1 MSEQDLLK
9 GAYKMKKVKGYCEQ
23 KKAVTAKQKD
33 IPKNV
38 GLYKVQVMVPVTV
51 LAYGSPDE
59 FNKNTFLKDELNDAI
74 SEARDTFTSDNMKCT
89 KLTKVSQINSDK
101 DLQLVTEWPTITEN
115 GAEKLYKL
123 IMEAPKDD
131 KVRNELVKNLCL
143 DEGGDPTDVLDAC
156 GGIQVE
162 KILYF
167 EKIC

>member
-1 MSEQDLLK
+1 
-9 GAYKMKKVKGYCEQ
+9 MKKVKGYCEQ
-23 KKAVTAKQKD
+23 KKAVTAKKKD

-59 FNKNTFLKDELNDAI
+59 FKNNDNISDQINDAI
-74 SEARDTFTSDNMKCT
+74 SDLRYFTSTLDNMKCT

-115 GAEKLYKL
+115 GSKKLYNL

-131 KVRNELVKNLCL
+131 KVRNQLVKNLCL
-143 DEGGDPTDVLDAC
+143 TEGGDPTDVLDAC
-156 GGIQVE
+156 GNIE
-162 KILYF
+162 IENILYF

>member
-1 MSEQDLLK
+1 VSEQDLLK

-23 KKAVTAKQKD
+23 KKAVTAKKKD

-59 FNKNTFLKDELNDAI
+59 FKNNYNLSDQINDAI
-74 SEARDTFTSDNMKCT
+74 SDARDTYTLDNMKCT
-89 KLTKVSQINSDK
+89 KLTKVSQINSDE

-123 IMEAPKDD
+123 IMEAPADD
-131 KVRNELVKNLCL
+131 KIRNDLVKVLGL
-143 DEGGDPTDVLDAC
+143 DEEGSNSVLNGC
-156 GGIQVE
+156 GGIEVE

>member
-1 MSEQDLLK
+1 
-9 GAYKMKKVKGYCEQ
+9 MKKVKGYCEQ
-23 KKAVTAKQKD
+23 KKVVTAKKKD

-51 LAYGSPDE
+51 LVYGSPDE
-59 FNKNTFLKDELNDAI
+59 FENNVFLKDRIDTELSD
-74 SEARDTFTSDNMKCT
+74 ARDNINLDNMKCT

-101 DLQLVTEWPTITEN
+101 DLKFVGEWTTITEN

-123 IMEAPKDD
+123 IMESPADD
-131 KVRNELVKNLCL
+131 KIRNDLVKQMCL
-143 DEGGDPTDVLDAC
+143 LEGDYKYILDYSSD
-156 GGIQVE
+156 IEIE